1 MRSDVRHALLIAAR
15 EYLENVRTR
24 GFWLSL
30 LLLPVVLAV
39 LSIVPIMLADS
50 VSTSDYAV
58 LDHSGWVDP
67 EVQKQVLQEDLTLIV
82 TTLVEQMGK
91 QTAEQQPLPEALVEL
106 ADLLTD
112 EDAKTTLVDEAM
124 EQITG
129 YQSGSVPLAAD
140 GVPATPAEQFA
151 LWWTNDASQ
160 VLAVNDRVSIARFRR
175 IDVPG
180 ADRARLNA
188 LVEDE
193 QLLGYFVIPDD
204 PVAATEGA
212 QYVTRTLTNL
222 DLQRWYARQATQLI
236 RSRRIREENIAPE
249 LASWIEQPIDFQAIR
264 LTEDGATEAQIS
276 DTLSQWA
283 PVAFVYMLWISI
295 FSVTQMLLTNTVEE
309 KSNKLVEVLLSSVSA
324 LELMAGKI
332 LGIAATGLTI
342 VTTWLLMVIVAASVL
357 PTPAGMTIDLLGLV
371 TNPIYL
377 GSFLVYFVLGYLL
390 YGAILC
396 SLGSLANNLKEAQNL
411 MIPVQLCLFIPLL
424 VVIPIGRD
432 PSGLLAQITT
442 WIPPLTPFVMMNR
455 AAFPPGLATY
465 VATTL
470 LMLVSIYV
478 SLRVAARVFEA
489 GILMTGK
496 PPRITQ
502 LWRLVMGRGR
512 K

>member
-1 MRSDVRHALLIAAR
+1 MRSDVRHALLIATR

-30 LLLPVVLAV
+30 LLLPIILAV

-50 VSTSDYAV
+50 ASTSDYAV
-58 LDHSGWVDP
+58 LDHSGWLDA
-67 EVQKQVLQEDLTLIV
+67 ELQKQVLHEDLTLIV
-82 TTLVEQMGK
+82 TTLADLVSDQR
-91 QTAEQQPLPEALVEL
+91 PLPEPL
-106 ADLLTD
+106 ADLAGLVAD
-112 EDAKTTLVDEAM
+112 EDGRTALVDQAT
-124 EQITG
+124 EQITRYRAG
-129 YQSGSVPLAAD
+129 AAMPPNA
-140 GVPATPAEQFA
+140 GTPAEQLAIWWYDDENETLA
-151 LWWTNDASQ
+151 LNDGIS
-160 VLAVNDRVSIARFRR
+160 VARYRR

-180 ADRARLNA
+180 ADRAHLDS
-188 LVEDE
+188 LVADE

-212 QYVTRTLTNL
+212 HYVTRTLTNL
-222 DLQRWYARQATQLI
+222 DLQRWYGRHATQLI
-236 RSRRIREENIAPE
+236 RGRRIREENIAPE
-249 LASWIEQPIDFQAIR
+249 LARWIEAPIRFQALR
-264 LTEDGATEAQIS
+264 LTDTGTAEAQIS
-276 DTLSQWA
+276 DTLAQWA

-342 VTTWLLMVIVAASVL
+342 VTTWLLMVIAAASVV
-357 PTPAGMTIDLLGLV
+357 PTPADMAIDLVDLV
-371 TNPIYL
+371 TNPVYL
-377 GSFLVYFVLGYLL
+377 GSFLLYFVLGYLL
-390 YGAILC
+390 YAAILC

-411 MIPVQLCLFIPLL
+411 MIPVQLCLFVPLL

-470 LMLVSIYV
+470 LMLVSIYLA
-478 SLRVAARVFEA
+478 LRAAARIFET

-496 PPRITQ
+496 PPRIKQ
-502 LWRLVMGRGR
+502 LLRLVMGR

>member
-1 MRSDVRHALLIAAR
+1 MRSDVRRALLIAAR

-30 LLLPVVLAV
+30 LLLPIVLAV

-50 VSTSDYAV
+50 ASTSDYAV
-58 LDHSGWVDP
+58 LDHSGWVDA
-67 EVQKQVLQEDLTLIV
+67 ELQKQVLHEDLKLIV
-82 TTLVEQMGK
+82 TTL
-91 QTAEQQPLPEALVEL
+91 ADQQADQRALPEPLAGL
-106 ADLLTD
+106 ADVLAD
-112 EDAKTTLVDEAM
+112 EGGRTALIDQAT
-124 EQITG
+124 EQVTRYRAG
-129 YQSGSVPLAAD
+129 AAI
-140 GVPATPAEQFA
+140 PANASTPAEQLA
-151 LWWTNDASQ
+151 IWWNDGVSQ
-160 VLAVNDRVSIARFRR
+160 ALAVNNRISVARYRR

-180 ADRARLNA
+180 ADRARLDA
-188 LVEDE
+188 LVEGE
-193 QLLGYFVIPDD
+193 ELLGYFVIPDD

-222 DLQRWYARQATQLI
+222 DLQRWYGRHATQLV

-249 LASWIEQPIDFQAIR
+249 LARWIEAPIEFRALR
-264 LTEDGATEAQIS
+264 LTDTGATEAQIS

-342 VTTWLLMVIVAASVL
+342 VTTWLLMVIAAASVL
-357 PTPAGMTIDLLGLV
+357 PTPAGMNVDLVGLV

-390 YGAILC
+390 YAAILC
-396 SLGSLANNLKEAQNL
+396 GLGSLANNLKEAQNL
-411 MIPVQLCLFIPLL
+411 MIPVQLCLFVPLL

-432 PSGLLAQITT
+432 PSGLLAQVTT

-465 VATTL
+465 VGTTL
-470 LMLVSIYV
+470 LMLVSIYLA
-478 SLRVAARVFEA
+478 LRAAARIFET

-496 PPRITQ
+496 PPRIKQ
-502 LWRLVMGRGR
+502 LLRLVMGR